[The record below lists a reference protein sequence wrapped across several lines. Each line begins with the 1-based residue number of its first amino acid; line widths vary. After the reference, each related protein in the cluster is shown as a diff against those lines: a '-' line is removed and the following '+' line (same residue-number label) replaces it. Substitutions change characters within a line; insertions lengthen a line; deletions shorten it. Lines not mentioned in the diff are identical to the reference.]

1 MADVA
6 RMAPAAAPVQPM
18 GLLLVA
24 AAAVIWSTGGLI
36 VRLIGD
42 VDDWTVIFWRS
53 ATACL
58 FLLAFMALRDG
69 RGMPALF
76 RAMGLPGL
84 LVGAC
89 FASASISLV
98 VALSLTSVAKTL
110 LIMSA
115 APLIA
120 ALLGR
125 VFLGEPVR
133 PATWAT
139 IAAVAGGI
147 AIMVSDAEGGGA
159 FLGNLVALLIA
170 FSIAGAIV
178 VTRRHHEVRMTP
190 AACTGTAIA
199 TVLSAPMAAPMAVPV
214 ADMPLLVAFGA
225 GQLGLG
231 LALFVSGARLVPAAA
246 TALIGTLEPILGPV
260 WVWAFLGERP
270 TGSALVGGGIVL
282 ASVMANTLI
291 DLRRR

>member
-1 MADVA
+1 
-6 RMAPAAAPVQPM
+6 
-18 GLLLVA
+18 
-24 AAAVIWSTGGLI
+24 
-36 VRLIGD
+36 
-42 VDDWTVIFWRS
+42 
-53 ATACL
+53 
-58 FLLAFMALRDG
+58 
-69 RGMPALF
+69 
-76 RAMGLPGL
+76 
-84 LVGAC
+84 
-89 FASASISLV
+89 

-120 ALLGR
+120 ALMGR
-125 VFLGEPVR
+125 VFLGERVR

-139 IAAVAGGI
+139 IAAVATGI
-147 AIMVSDAEGGGA
+147 AIMVSDAKGGGA

-199 TVLSAPMAAPMAVPV
+199 TVLSAPLAAPMAVPV
-214 ADMPLLVAFGA
+214 ADIPLLVAFGA

-260 WVWAFLGERP
+260 WVWVFLGERP
-270 TGSALVGGGIVL
+270 TGPALVGGGIVL
-282 ASVMANTLI
+282 ASVVANTLI